1 MNEPVPNSA
10 DSGPPDR
17 GPLDRTHTD
26 LLIKQ
31 YVEDRLSLSPEE
43 LDQLIEALRAQPAL
57 AIELRTQLL
66 LDDLLAQKLAFDR
79 RNFLAQ
85 VGQRIG
91 DFEQGEEELFSQV
104 SELRALAEAELV
116 EKPQH
121 HRSSKLTMAVVA
133 TLAASLAVIAFL
145 APQYWPV
152 APRPMAEVREVQG
165 DVFTVKGDQ
174 RALVRVGDTIST
186 GTPLEVR
193 SGARVQLEYRDKTYV
208 EFGSGTKFELVA
220 DRKSQAK
227 LVRIDQ
233 GEIVARV
240 KPQKDLG
247 PMVFSTPHAR
257 ALVVGT
263 ELRLTVEPEQTRLDV
278 TEGKVNFERL
288 TGGTPLLVSANHSGV
303 ANQTGLVLRDLKW
316 PDSDEHLLFT
326 LHESGI
332 PHVRNPETGNPRETE
347 LEERGP
353 VRSIHSGEVY
363 ALAGG
368 SYFSS
373 EAGEDLVTNI
383 RGKGAFTIEAIVIP
397 DSIFRVKDSRIMA
410 LGDNGKQANF
420 QLLQRDDDLI
430 FNLWTD
436 GSKEPRELKLGDVKP
451 DRPVHVAV
459 AFDGQRLTG
468 YLNGVA
474 CGEVTEIRSG
484 LTTWGT
490 GALSLGSDASGQ
502 HVWRGMICGLAI
514 SDKALADF
522 EVVKSAG
529 QYQTLYARRDVGLTW
544 DNLMADG
551 FDPKRFAAAGNW
563 QLVDDSWT
571 NDAGTDAWFGLGP
584 VGLKNYDLLVDVHW
598 EKGDGPLRMTLPV
611 NERRGVVVLAK
622 SGSEQKT
629 SLQDMGGTPMSGNSV
644 SSDHVLP
651 QGRTTRLEVKV
662 RLHKDTASLAVTCD
676 GEPWLDWTGS
686 PDELPEIESST
697 LPSPKKPVLVTANN
711 VVRIESIKIRDL
723 NRMASSAIGQ

>member
-1 MNEPVPNSA
+1 MNEPVPNPA
-10 DSGPPDR
+10 NSGSPPDK
-17 GPLDRTHTD
+17 TQTD

-31 YVEDRLSLSPEE
+31 FVEDRLSLSPDE

-91 DFEQGEEELFSQV
+91 DFEQGEEEIYSQV

-121 HRSSKLTMAVVA
+121 QRSSRWTMVTVA
-133 TLAASLAVIAFL
+133 ILAASLAAIAFL

-152 APRPMAEVREVQG
+152 APRAMAEVREVQG
-165 DVFTVKGDQ
+165 DVFTVKGEQ
-174 RALVRVGDTIST
+174 RALVRVGDTLST
-186 GTPLEVR
+186 GTPLEVKG
-193 SGARVQLEYRDKTYV
+193 GARLRIEYRDKTNV
-208 EFGSGTKFELVA
+208 EFASGTKFELLA

-227 LVRIDQ
+227 LVRVDQ
-233 GEIVARV
+233 GEVVARV
-240 KPQKDLG
+240 MSQKNLG

-257 ALVVGT
+257 AIVLGT
-263 ELRLTVEPEQTRLDV
+263 ELRLTIEPEQTRLDV
-278 TEGKVNFERL
+278 TEGKVNFERV
-288 TGGTPLLVSANHSGV
+288 TGGAPLLVTANHSGV
-303 ANQTGLVLRDLKW
+303 ANQAGLVLRELKW
-316 PDSDEHLLFT
+316 PDSEDRILFT
-326 LHESGI
+326 FHESGI

-353 VRSIHSGEVY
+353 VRSLHSGEVY

-368 SYFSS
+368 SYFSA
-373 EAGEDLVTNI
+373 EAGEDLLTNI
-383 RGKGAFTIEAIVIP
+383 RGKGAFTIETIVIP
-397 DSIFRVKDSRIMA
+397 DSIFRVKDSRIVA
-410 LGDNGKQANF
+410 LGDDGKQANF
-420 QLLQRDDDLI
+420 QLLQRDDDLV
-430 FNLWTD
+430 FQLWTD
-436 GSKEPRELKLGDVKP
+436 ASDKPHELKLGEVKP
-451 DRPVHVAV
+451 DRPVHVTV
-459 AFDGQRLTG
+459 TYDGAKLAG
-468 YLNGVA
+468 YVNGVA
-474 CGEVTEIRSG
+474 SGEPIEARGGFSK
-484 LTTWGT
+484 WGA

-502 HVWRGMICGLAI
+502 HVWRGIICGLAI

-529 QYQTLYARRDVGLTW
+529 QYQTLYARRDAGLMW

-551 FDPKRFAAAGNW
+551 FDPKRFAGAGNW

-571 NDAGTDAWFGLGP
+571 NDAGEDAWFGLGP
-584 VGLKNYDLLVDVHW
+584 AGLKNYDLLVDVHW

-629 SLQDMGGTPMSGNSV
+629 SLQDMGGTPMTGNSV

-651 QGRTTRLEVKV
+651 QGRTARLEVKV

-686 PDELPEIESST
+686 PDELPEIESAS

-711 VVRIESIKIRDL
+711 VVRIEAIKIRDL
-723 NRMASSAIGQ
+723 NKMASSEIGQ